1 MTGRDEAGPRGMIGR
16 NSGGHVM
23 KFRVMCAAAALTALV
38 QPSAAQ
44 QFPSQMVRIVVP
56 FSAGSNTDAQ
66 ARIIADR
73 LAQMW
78 KQQVIVENRP
88 GIAGTASV
96 AKSAADGYTLMLTSS
111 GHPVANVI
119 SPTAPFDP
127 VKDFAGVTQVSVV
140 SASFVVPPELP
151 ANNLK
156 EFITL
161 AQKSPGKLNF
171 ASAGTAST
179 SYLAGE
185 IFKQVAKVNLVH
197 VPYKGAP
204 EALNSIL
211 RNDTQVYFASTTYS
225 PELITSKKIKVL
237 AVSSAKRAPRLPDIP
252 TASESGLSGY
262 VYDSWFGVMAPAG
275 VPAAILNKV
284 SADIASALRM
294 PDVAKAIDNQG
305 LVVATQSPAE
315 FDKLIQSEASRY
327 GKILRDAGVGAK

>member
-1 MTGRDEAGPRGMIGR
+1 
-16 NSGGHVM
+16 M
-23 KFRVMCAAAALTALV
+23 KFRVLCAAGVLAAMV

-44 QFPSQMVRIVVP
+44 QYPNQMVRIVVP

-66 ARIIADR
+66 ARIIADK
-73 LAQMW
+73 LSQMW

-119 SPTAPFDP
+119 SPAANFDP
-127 VKDFAGVTQVSVV
+127 VKDFAGVTQVSAV
-140 SASFVVPPELP
+140 SAAFVVPPELP

-156 EFITL
+156 EFIAL
-161 AQKSPGKLNF
+161 AQKSPGKMNF

-197 VPYKGAP
+197 IPYKGAP

-211 RNDTQVYFASTTYS
+211 RNDAQVYFGSTTFS
-225 PELITSKKIKVL
+225 PDLITSKKIKG
-237 AVSSAKRAPRLPDIP
+237 SIAKP
-252 TASESGLSGY
+252 
-262 VYDSWFGVMAPAG
+262 
-275 VPAAILNKV
+275 
-284 SADIASALRM
+284 
-294 PDVAKAIDNQG
+294 
-305 LVVATQSPAE
+305 E
-315 FDKLIQSEASRY
+315 FIRPC
-327 GKILRDAGVGAK
+327 I

>member
-1 MTGRDEAGPRGMIGR
+1 MNLRIA
-16 NSGGHVM
+16 
-23 KFRVMCAAAALTALV
+23 CAAMALAAV
-38 QPSAAQ
+38 MQPASAQ
-44 QFPSQMVRIVVP
+44 QYPSQPVRIVVP

-66 ARIIADR
+66 ARILADK
-73 LAQMW
+73 LSQMW

-156 EFITL
+156 EFIAL
-161 AQKSPGKLNF
+161 AQKSPGKMNF
-171 ASAGTAST
+171 GSAGTAST

-204 EALNSIL
+204 EAMNSIL

-225 PELITSKKIKVL
+225 PDLVTSKKIKVL
-237 AVSSAKRAPRLPDIP
+237 AVSGAKRAPNFPDVP
-252 TASESGLSGY
+252 TAAESGLPDY

-275 VPAAILNKV
+275 TPPAILNKV
-284 SADIASALRM
+284 AADIAAVLKL
-294 PDVAKAIDNQG
+294 PDVAKAVNNQG
-305 LVVATQSPAE
+305 LVVATQTPAE
-315 FDKLIQSEASRY
+315 FDKLIASEAARY
-327 GKILRDAGVGAK
+327 GKILREAGVGTGK

>member
-1 MTGRDEAGPRGMIGR
+1 MVIRIGW
-16 NSGGHVM
+16 V
-23 KFRVMCAAAALTALV
+23 VAVLV
-38 QPSAAQ
+38 AMLQPVSAQ
-44 QFPSQMVRIVVP
+44 QYPNQLVRIVVP

-66 ARIIADR
+66 ARVIADK
-73 LAQMW
+73 LSQMW

-119 SPTAPFDP
+119 SPSAPFDP
-127 VKDFAGVTQVSVV
+127 VKDFAGVTQVSAVP
-140 SASFVVPPELP
+140 SALAVPPDLP

-156 EFITL
+156 EFIAL
-161 AQKSPGKLNF
+161 AQKSPGKMNF

-185 IFKQVAKVNLVH
+185 IFKQVAKINLVH

-204 EALNSIL
+204 EAMNSIL
-211 RNDTQVYFASTTYS
+211 RNDAQIYFASATFS
-225 PELITSKKIKVL
+225 PDLITSKKIKVL
-237 AVSSAKRAPRLPDIP
+237 AVSGAKRAPRLPDVP
-252 TASESGLSGY
+252 TAAEAGLPDY

-284 SADIASALRM
+284 SADIASVLRL
-294 PDVAKAIDNQG
+294 PDVEKAIGNQG
-305 LVVATQSPAE
+305 LVVRTQSPAE
-315 FDKLIQSEASRY
+315 FDKLIRSEAERY
-327 GKILRDAGVGAK
+327 GKILRAAGIGKK